1 MTNTQR
7 IMDWLTDQSVDALIH
22 LLAELFEDF
31 AEVRGQYE
39 QAVQTLKEELG
50 EEPVN
55 AEADAI
61 RQQVE
66 SNLLFSGIL
75 GIKANLDNF
84 INPIARNFLDADS
97 EVYLREAAAHSL
109 PVYEIAQKA
118 RNRFCASLT
127 VRQREIYDAVAAYS
141 CYLETAGPKLAHY
154 YGYLLGDELLPRVI
168 PGYYSDPVLTT
179 RYKMMLGGCFGRKIP
194 E

>member
-1 MTNTQR
+1 MTITQK
-7 IMDWLTDQSVDALIH
+7 IMDRLTAQNADALIR
-22 LLAELFEDF
+22 LLEELFEDF
-31 AEVRGQYE
+31 SKVREQYE
-39 QAVQTLKEELG
+39 NAMQLLKVELG
-50 EEPVN
+50 DAPVN

-61 RQQVE
+61 RQQTE
-66 SNLLFSGIL
+66 SNLLFCGLL

-84 INPIARNFLDADS
+84 IDPVATRFLEVDT
-97 EVYLREAAAHSL
+97 EVYLRETASHSL
-109 PVYEIAQKA
+109 PAYEAAQKT
-118 RNRFCASLT
+118 RNRFYASLT
-127 VRQREIYDAVAAYS
+127 ARQREIYDAVAAYS

-179 RYKMMLGGCFGRKIP
+179 RYKMMLEGCFGRKIP